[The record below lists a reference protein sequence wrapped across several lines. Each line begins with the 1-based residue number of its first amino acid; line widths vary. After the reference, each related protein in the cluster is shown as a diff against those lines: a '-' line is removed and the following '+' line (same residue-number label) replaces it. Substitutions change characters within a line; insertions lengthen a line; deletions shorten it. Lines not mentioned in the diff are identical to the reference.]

1 MGLIPAKTVRMSEY
15 QDLGIQ
21 PARLILM
28 QRRIGVAECADA
40 IGANRSH
47 LGRVLAGHYPAS
59 RLMRAAVCRYL
70 GLPESECFADER
82 EPVGSGVR

>member
-1 MGLIPAKTVRMSEY
+1 MGVIHGKTVRMSEY

-21 PARLILM
+21 PARLVLM
-28 QRRIGVAECADA
+28 RRKIGVAEAADA

-59 RLMRAAVCRYL
+59 RLMRAAVAEYL
-70 GLPESECFADER
+70 GLPEDECFADQR
-82 EPVGSGVR
+82 QPVGVP

>member
-1 MGLIPAKTVRMSEY
+1 MGLIRAKTVRMSEY

-21 PARLILM
+21 PARLVLM

-59 RLMRAAVCRYL
+59 RLMKAAVSQYL
-70 GLPESECFADER
+70 GLSEAECFVDQR
-82 EPVGSGVR
+82 QPVGVP